1 MKNSISLT
9 LFALILVAA
18 FSCRSTFKPSNLSP
32 DMQSCP
38 SAPLMMKGTTP
49 AFKRSSPS
57 LAAMTRHESIR
68 NFLAGKT
75 NTIYGD
81 LTVGTAQTL
90 QKRRLMQPVQ
100 SNSLTTFGTPVSEAQ
115 YAEMQAGH
123 ELCEPMPAR

>member
-1 MKNSISLT
+1 
-9 LFALILVAA
+9 
-18 FSCRSTFKPSNLSP
+18 
-32 DMQSCP
+32 
-38 SAPLMMKGTTP
+38 MKGTTP

-75 NTIYGD
+75 DTVYGD

-90 QKRRLMQPVQ
+90 QDRMLLAPVPR
-100 SNSLTTFGTPVSEAQ
+100 NSLTTVGTPLSETQ
-115 YAEMQAGH
+115 YAEMATGH